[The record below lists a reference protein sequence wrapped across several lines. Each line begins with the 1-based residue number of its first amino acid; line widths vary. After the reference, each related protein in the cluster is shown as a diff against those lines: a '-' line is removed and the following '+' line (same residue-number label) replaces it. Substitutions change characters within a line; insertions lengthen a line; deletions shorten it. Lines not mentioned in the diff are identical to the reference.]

1 MLFRSQFAILGTGD
15 PTYQSQLARIAEREP
30 DQVAARF
37 EFDEALARRIY
48 AGADMFLMPS
58 RFEPCGLSQLYS
70 LRYGAAPIV
79 RAVGGLDDTVVD
91 ARERHAEGAA
101 TGFKFHRY
109 RTTALASALQRAMD
123 LFSRPTE
130 WGRLVERCMAQD
142 WSWDHS
148 AQAYVEVY
156 RRAVH
161 RAAGRRR
168 G

>member
-1 MLFRSQFAILGTGD
+1 MLFRSVDLIIDAIWRLLDTGAYFIQLGSGSGSYEGYFQHVRD
-15 PTYQSQLARIAEREP
+15 SRPQ
-30 DQVAARF
+30 QVGVYF
-37 EFDEALARRIY
+37 GFNGPLSHQIE

-142 WSWDHS
+142 W
-148 AQAYVEVY
+148 
-156 RRAVH
+156 
-161 RAAGRRR
+161 
-168 G
+168 